1 MVLLANGSDLA
12 KAEDLTAAA
21 EQFAGH
27 PVAGLAELQRIE
39 GQGFA
44 NPNAGLVP
52 FYTGDYVYAAN
63 GETYF
68 FDGGAWRIVAQSD
81 PLAQA
86 NTVVPPQVVPPQQPV
101 QQPGATGGGS
111 GATATATVLSTS
123 KVLRNFTRAD
133 FIKFWS

>member
-1 MVLLANGSDLA
+1 MVMLTNGSDLA
-12 KAEDLTAAA
+12 EADDLTAAA

-27 PVAGLAELQRIE
+27 PVADLAELQRID

-44 NPNAGLVP
+44 NPNAGLQP
-52 FYTGDYVYAAN
+52 FYSGDYVYAAN

-68 FDGGAWRIVAQSD
+68 NDGGVWRTVAQSD

-86 NTVVPPQVVPPQQPV
+86 NTVVPPQQTV